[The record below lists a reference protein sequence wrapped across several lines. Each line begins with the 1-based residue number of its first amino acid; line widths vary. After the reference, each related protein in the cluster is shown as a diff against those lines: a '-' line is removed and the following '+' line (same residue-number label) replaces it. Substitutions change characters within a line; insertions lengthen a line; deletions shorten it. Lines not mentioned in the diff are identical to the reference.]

1 MSWPGTRPQPIQKP
15 RLITLHE
22 RLFDSAAARPHAI
35 ALIARD
41 DTWTYDRLTR
51 YVRRLSQ
58 GLLAQGLRPGDRVAL
73 HMTNKPE
80 TVAAFYAC
88 MLTGVIAVPLNN
100 RLTRAELEPQLRRL
114 QVSLYLDQI
123 DLYGAIADMDASI
136 LDTDKRFLAD
146 GSLPG
151 TGARAWSEL
160 IEHQADEVRLA
171 PVRVDEPALLL
182 STSGTTGEP
191 KFVTHTPRTVCAV
204 MQAFQAIASRPY
216 DVALIATP
224 MMHGAGLFDALTPLS
239 PDGTCV
245 LMDRFEPAAALDLI
259 ELHRCTMLT
268 WLPFMYSAATSPP
281 LAQPPNITS

>member
-1 MSWPGTRPQPIQKP
+1 MSCPGTRPQPIQKP

-88 MLTGVIAVPLNN
+88 MLTGVIAVPQNN
-100 RLTRAELEPQLRRL
+100 GLTRAELEPELRRL
-114 QVSLYLDQI
+114 QVSLYLGQI

-182 STSGTTGEP
+182 STSRAHGEP
-191 KFVTHTPRTVCAV
+191 NFLAPTPPTLSA
-204 MQAFQAIASRPY
+204 M
-216 DVALIATP
+216 TP
-224 MMHGAGLFDALTPLS
+224 PLPS
-239 PDGTCV
+239 
-245 LMDRFEPAAALDLI
+245 
-259 ELHRCTMLT
+259 HH
-268 WLPFMYSAATSPP
+268 SPP
-281 LAQPPNITS
+281 HQLAL